1 MKTRIF
7 YCTVY
12 KDHTLSPISSTM
24 STFGNIKK
32 NHVYPANRS
41 SSGNNWSYT
50 NGNPQI
56 RFTISGV
63 EDIYF
68 LSRTLRLN
76 GQLKVFQTVNNVETY
91 PQNHDRNQS
100 GFVQCLLNEYIGVM
114 ACIQSIQISNSN
126 NLLIEDIQHYN
137 RMLASMVPKTAEFGD
152 YVLSTGTQYG
162 ASGNGDCQ
170 GNLVNEQ
177 MFFSCPI
184 VAGAFLEGL
193 PIPCGGPNKGTGGLE
208 MVINLAPPSAVLFG
222 KDASA
227 FEYRIVNPSITF
239 STAYP
244 SSGTL
249 PTIAMQPFKSI
260 SSYYSVLNTGDQQI
274 QLNCGLRNVISSQ
287 SNTIPTR
294 WISDF
299 GQDSMG
305 TPCLLN
311 GLDPNSTT
319 VKAPLTRVTFLRNG
333 VQFPLRYALTAS
345 IGTTLGGTTQ
355 ENVAQIQREYL
366 GASKPI
372 SELDRTIV
380 GLSSEA
386 QQGSFPRFLNNSTT
400 PDPLSANVP
409 PRVPYVTANSVPN
422 TSGDGAGGFAKPF
435 CNVGAGWGV
444 RYDRLGTGSG
454 ADFSKQP
461 YQMRIESRLDGDSPN
476 SVYTFMLSQQAIVY
490 GSGGIMIQA

>member
-1 MKTRIF
+1 MKTTIF

-12 KDHTLSPISSTM
+12 KDHTLSTISSTM

-41 SSGNNWSYT
+41 SSGNDWSYT

-76 GQLKVFQTVNNVETY
+76 GQLKIVNAAGDF
-91 PQNHDRNQS
+91 PDNHNRQA
-100 GFVQCLLNEYIGVM
+100 GGAVQCLLNEYIGAM
-114 ACIQSIQISNSN
+114 ACISSIQICNSN

-170 GNLVNEQ
+170 GNLLNNE
-177 MFFSCPI
+177 MYFSCPI

-208 MVINLAPPSAVLFG
+208 MVINLAPPSSVLFG
-222 KDASA
+222 TGAST
-227 FEYRIVNPSITF
+227 FEYQIINPSITF

-244 SSGTL
+244 SSGSL

-305 TPCLLN
+305 TPPLLN
-311 GLDPNSTT
+311 GVDPASTT

-333 VQFPLRYALTAS
+333 VQFPLRYALTAA
-345 IGTTLGGTTQ
+345 IGTTLSGTTQ
-355 ENVAQIQREYL
+355 ENIAQIQREYL

-372 SELDRTIV
+372 SELDRTIA

-386 QQGSFPRFLNNSTT
+386 QQGSFPRFANNSTT
-400 PDPLSANVP
+400 PDPLSVNVGA
-409 PRVPYVTANSVPN
+409 RVPYVPANSVPN
-422 TSGDGAGGFAKPF
+422 TSEGAKPF

-454 ADFSKQP
+454 ADFSRQP
-461 YQMRIESRLDGDSPN
+461 YQMRIESRLNGDSPN
-476 SVYTFMLSQQAIVY
+476 SVYTFLLSQQAIVY